1 MEAPSKR
8 TLEVKFEKSPDF
20 KIVPATGAWGGPT
33 PQGELLCNFYVEYT
47 EIPESIKLEIT
58 DGSSEE
64 IGKITTDVLVREL
77 QVGIV
82 MRPDIAKSIGEWLI
96 RNAEQ
101 IMSPSPHLN
110 S

>member
-1 MEAPSKR
+1 MEAPSKK

-58 DGSSEE
+58 DGFSKETE
-64 IGKITTDVLVREL
+64 RIPTDLLVREL
-77 QVGIV
+77 QIGII

-96 RNAEQ
+96 KNAEE
-101 IMSPSPHLN
+101 IMTRPHLN